1 MVSLLGH
8 RAEGTDVTEYSNIK
22 INRDL
27 KERLIS
33 WIVMTLMFITIW
45 YMLNIVLLTFV
56 ITFTF
61 YHLVAWVQKRRRE
74 LVPYQ
79 VPDGFI
85 LIVLYIIF
93 ILVLIFSSI
102 VLGPKL
108 AAYFTDLANVF
119 INFNID
125 AVKASL
131 DPRFAEVL
139 GNVDFQKYIEEAGL
153 MLASGVTAVGGFG
166 INLFLSLIL
175 SFLLLL
181 EKNKIRKFGERLAE
195 SRVSFIYDY
204 WITFGGNF
212 CTTFGKVMKVQVII
226 ATVNS
231 IISIILLTI
240 LDFPQVMSLGVM
252 IFILGLIPVAGMII
266 SLVPLSIIAFNIGGI
281 SKVIAVILMILL
293 IHTVE
298 AYILNPK
305 LMSDQTELP
314 VCFIFIILLVGE
326 HYLGVWGLLI
336 GVPIFIF
343 LLNAMEV
350 NYADYNKKEKHKH
363 KHKHK
368 HKKEKDMDEDKITNC
383 EEI

>member
-1 MVSLLGH
+1 LHSTLGVIYGI
-8 RAEGTDVTEYSNIK
+8 RIEGEEMTENSSIK
-22 INRDL
+22 INKDL

-45 YMLNIVLLTFV
+45 YMLNIVLLTFI

-61 YHLVAWVQKRRRE
+61 YHLVAWVQRRRRE

-85 LIVLYIIF
+85 LGFLYIIF
-93 ILVLIFSSI
+93 ILILIFASI
-102 VLGPKL
+102 VLAPKM

-131 DPRFAEVL
+131 DPRLAEVL
-139 GNVDFQKYIEEAGL
+139 GNVDFQKYVEQAGL

-166 INLFLSLIL
+166 FNLFLSLIL

-181 EKNKIRKFGERLAE
+181 EKNKIRMFGERLSE
-195 SRVSFIYDY
+195 SRISFIYDY

-212 CTTFGKVMKVQVII
+212 CKTFGKVMKVQIII
-226 ATVNS
+226 ALVNS

-266 SLVPLSIIAFNIGGI
+266 SLIPLSIIAFNIGGI

-305 LMSDQTELP
+305 LMSNQTELP
-314 VCFIFIILLVGE
+314 VCFVFIILLVGE

-343 LLNAMEV
+343 LLNAMGV
-350 NYADYNKKEKHKH
+350 DYVDFDKKEKHKH
-363 KHKHK
+363 KNDHK
-368 HKKEKDMDEDKITNC
+368 HKKKKDYED
-383 EEI
+383 

>member
-1 MVSLLGH
+1 M
-8 RAEGTDVTEYSNIK
+8 TEDTNIK

-45 YMLNIVLLTFV
+45 YLLNIVLLTFI

-61 YHLVAWVQKRRRE
+61 YHLVAWVQNRRRE
-74 LVPYQ
+74 LVTYQ

-85 LIVLYIIF
+85 LIVLYIVF
-93 ILVLIFSSI
+93 ILVLIFASI

-131 DPRFAEVL
+131 DPRLAEVL
-139 GNVDFQKYIEEAGL
+139 GNVDFQKYIEEAGI

-252 IFILGLIPVAGMII
+252 IFLLGLIPVAGMII

-293 IHTVE
+293 IHSVE

-305 LMSDQTELP
+305 LMSNQTELP

-363 KHKHK
+363 KHR
-368 HKKEKDMDEDKITNC
+368 KKKDKDED
-383 EEI
+383 

>member
-1 MVSLLGH
+1 MT
-8 RAEGTDVTEYSNIK
+8 EGSSIK

-33 WIVMTLMFITIW
+33 WIVLALMFITIW
-45 YMLNIVLLTFV
+45 YMLNIVLLTFI

-61 YHLVAWVQKRRRE
+61 YHLVAWVQRRRRE

-85 LIVLYIIF
+85 LSILYIVF
-93 ILVLIFSSI
+93 ILIIIFAII
-102 VLGPKL
+102 VLGPKM

-119 INFNID
+119 INFDID

-131 DPRFAEVL
+131 DPRFAELL
-139 GNVDFQKYIEEAGL
+139 GNVDFQKYIEEAGF
-153 MLASGVTAVGGFG
+153 MLASGVTTVGGFG
-166 INLFLSLIL
+166 FNLFLSLIL

-181 EKNKIRKFGERLAE
+181 EKNKIRKFGGRLAE

-204 WITFGGNF
+204 LITFGGNF
-212 CTTFGKVMKVQVII
+212 CITFGKVMKVQVII

-231 IISIILLTI
+231 IISIILLTV
-240 LDFPQVMSLGVM
+240 LDFPQVMSLGIM

-305 LMSDQTELP
+305 LMSNQTELP

-343 LLNAMEV
+343 LLNAMGV
-350 NYADYNKKEKHKH
+350 NYVDFDKKEKHKH
-363 KHKHK
+363 KHKK
-368 HKKEKDMDEDKITNC
+368 NKDNED
-383 EEI
+383 